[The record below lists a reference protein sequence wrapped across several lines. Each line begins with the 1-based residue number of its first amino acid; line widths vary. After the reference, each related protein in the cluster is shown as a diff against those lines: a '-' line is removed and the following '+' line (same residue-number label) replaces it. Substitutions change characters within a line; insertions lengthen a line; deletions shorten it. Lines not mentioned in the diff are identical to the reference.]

1 MRQSAELFMVSTDAL
16 SSKLVPYY
24 HGERAMARSLLK
36 QRTGS
41 SFQSTAVTCAR
52 RVIGMSLEQWMTV
65 FGSLVGGR
73 LLMVARLAG
82 RR

>member
-41 SFQSTAVTCAR
+41 SFRSTAVNFAR
-52 RVIGMSLEQWMTV
+52 RVIGMSLEQLDDCFWE
-65 FGSLVGGR
+65 S
-73 LLMVARLAG
+73 
-82 RR
+82 RRWSVVNGC